1 MSIQGGALAGNAA
14 PTQRYERFHVTNV
27 PATRF
32 ASLTATRRRRE
43 PLTLLADVRKENNIV
58 GAFDSVRTARA
69 VIESLEN
76 AGVEGSD
83 ISLLGAH
90 LADGPAD
97 EAPAAA
103 DSPVTKVGRNVVVG
117 AAAGGVA
124 GAALSVAVLDVSTMA
139 AALLGLVMGA
149 ALGGVIGG
157 FAGVGIAAAWRNT
170 FRPLR
175 RGNIAVGVHSAD
187 PEAISLALDVMEM
200 YSPLAVN
207 QFTG

>member
-1 MSIQGGALAGNAA
+1 
-14 PTQRYERFHVTNV
+14 VTND

-32 ASLTATRRRRE
+32 AALTAARRRRE
-43 PLTLLADVRKENNIV
+43 PLTLLADVRKEHNLV
-58 GAFDSVRTARA
+58 GAFDSVRAARA

-76 AGVEGSD
+76 AGVDGSD

-97 EAPAAA
+97 EAPAAG

-117 AAAGGVA
+117 TVAGGAA
-124 GAALSVAVLDVSTMA
+124 GAALGVAALDVSTIS

-149 ALGGVIGG
+149 ALGGLIGA
-157 FAGVGIAAAWRNT
+157 FAGVGIATAWRNT
-170 FRPLR
+170 FRPLQ
-175 RGNIAVGVHSAD
+175 RGNIAVGVHSTD
-187 PEAISLALDVMEM
+187 PAAISVALDVMET